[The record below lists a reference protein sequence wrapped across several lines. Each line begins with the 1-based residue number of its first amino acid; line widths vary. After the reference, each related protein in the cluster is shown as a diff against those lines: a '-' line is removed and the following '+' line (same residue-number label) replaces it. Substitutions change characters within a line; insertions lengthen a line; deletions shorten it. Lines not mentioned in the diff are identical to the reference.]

1 MTHTS
6 QNFVWFSTLNFALA
20 VNGGLV
26 ATAACM
32 SRFAS
37 TILIFQYYYRS
48 VLVQLERCCM

>member
-6 QNFVWFSTLNFALA
+6 QNFVWFSMLNFALA

-32 SRFAS
+32 SHFAS
-37 TILIFQYYYRS
+37 TI
-48 VLVQLERCCM
+48 